1 MPKALP
7 FFKFDAD
14 AWLTGK
20 IQLLSA
26 QEKGIFIDLVARMW
40 KENGSLK
47 NDDVLPRLVRV
58 PKATLAKSLEA
69 YFQLGIMVEKD
80 HVLSVKFV
88 DAQLEARR
96 EYAEK
101 QRVFGGMRGKKRKG
115 SLTVASAT
123 QKKQQG
129 YPFEEK
135 KEKNPPASPCKEKT
149 REFLTDSAESVSP
162 EPGNPGNPGKRT
174 PEKIFFDYDGDA
186 RIHGI
191 TQQQLD
197 LWKENFPAVDVETEL
212 KSASAWLDGNRKNR
226 KTDVKRFLVNWLKR
240 QQDRAPRVT
249 EPPRGAGEGEWR
261 V

>member
-20 IQLLSA
+20 IQILSA
-26 QEKGIFIDLVARMW
+26 LEKGIFVDLAARIW
-40 KENGSLK
+40 KENGTLK
-47 NDDVLPRLVRV
+47 NTEVLYRLLRV
-58 PKATLAKSLEA
+58 PKATLAKSLDA
-69 YFQLGIMVEKD
+69 FFQLGIMCEKD
-80 HVLSVKFV
+80 GFLSVKFI
-88 DAQLEARR
+88 DEQLEQRR
-96 EYAEK
+96 EYIEN
-101 QRVFGGMRGKKRKG
+101 QREVGRRGGRPKKGSKGKKK
-115 SLTVASAT
+115 
-123 QKKQQG
+123 
-129 YPFEEK
+129 
-135 KEKNPPASPCKEKT
+135 
-149 REFLTDSAESVSP
+149 AESREQKADIKDTGDKSPVSSPKP
-162 EPGNPGNPGKRT
+162 EPGNSGKRT

-191 TQQQLD
+191 TKEQLD

-240 QQDRAPRVT
+240 QQDRAPRVPA
-249 EPPRGAGEGEWR
+249 EPQRHGAGEGDWR

>member
-47 NDDVLPRLVRV
+47 NDDVLHRLLRV
-58 PKATLAKSLEA
+58 QKGTLNKSLEA
-69 YFQLGIMVEKD
+69 FFQLGIMVEKD

-88 DAQLEARR
+88 DAQLSQRM
-96 EYAEK
+96 EYIAK
-101 QRVFGGMRGKKRKG
+101 QSEIGKRGGRPKKGGKGKQKEESRKKNIED
-115 SLTVASAT
+115 TVD
-123 QKKQQG
+123 K
-129 YPFEEK
+129 
-135 KEKNPPASPCKEKT
+135 SPV
-149 REFLTDSAESVSP
+149 SSSP
-162 EPGNPGNPGKRT
+162 EPGNPGNPGT
-174 PEKIFFDYDGDA
+174 PAAEKIFFDYSGDA
-186 RIHGI
+186 KIHGI
-191 TQQQLD
+191 TPAQLA
-197 LWKENFPAVDVETEL
+197 LWKENFPAIDVETEL
-212 KSASAWLDGNRKNR
+212 KAASAWLDANRKNR